1 MRSTNTY
8 DSDQRRSPFLE
19 EVHTLIQYREL
30 VRQLISRAVK
40 TRYKRSVLGVTWTMI
55 NPLLTMGVLTL
66 VFSGLFR
73 FPSNEY
79 ALHVLSGLI
88 LWNFF
93 AQSTTAAMGELMWS
107 GGLVGRI
114 YLPKSAFAVG
124 AIGTGLVNLSL
135 AIIPYIIIAIILGA
149 PLHATILFLPLSAL
163 LAAMFAL
170 GMALAISTAV
180 VFFQDVLPT
189 YEILLTAWF
198 YMTPV
203 IYPFE
208 ILPESIQRF
217 VRLNPM
223 NLYVEIFRSNL
234 LGGELPSLQ
243 ILGTAFLLSSGV
255 LIAGWW
261 IFTRRVRDYAYRL

>member
-1 MRSTNTY
+1 MRLDSTY
-8 DSDQRRSPFLE
+8 DSDRRRSPFIE
-19 EVHTLIQYREL
+19 EFLTLIQYREL
-30 VRQLISRAVK
+30 VRQLIARAVK
-40 TRYKRSVLGVTWTMI
+40 TRYKRSVLGVAWTMI
-55 NPLLTMGVLTL
+55 NPLLTMAVLTI

-73 FPSNEY
+73 FPSKEY

-124 AIGTGLVNLSL
+124 AIGTGLVNLFL
-135 AIIPYIIIAIILGA
+135 AIIPYILIALILGA
-149 PLHATILFLPLSAL
+149 PVHATILLLPLIAL
-163 LAAMFAL
+163 LAAMFTL
-170 GMALAISTAV
+170 GVALAVSTAV
-180 VFFQDVLPT
+180 VFFQDALPT

-198 YMTPV
+198 YLTPV

-208 ILPESIQRF
+208 ILPERIQGF
-217 VRLNPM
+217 VRMNPM
-223 NLYVEIFRSNL
+223 FFYVESFRGILFN
-234 LGGELPSLQ
+234 GELPSLE
-243 ILGTAFLLSSGV
+243 TLSVIVLISFGV
-255 LIAGWW
+255 LFAGWW